1 MRRLVSLVVILV
13 AACSGNPKPK
23 PDAAKDIGFNKPSTS
38 LHANMDVSGTVV
50 DLGPADLSCLGTAS
64 ADVATTVPVVLTTTV
79 KDFQDNAKLNG
90 GAVNPVNITAFK
102 DVDYTHPFDTQMS
115 TYSSTACPKNA
126 PCGNVMVT
134 VPVGTKRFGF
144 QMVDPAASPAFLP
157 TFLLFQSVD
166 PSTPAQTLDKIQ
178 TVGQSTAQLLPALI
192 GETRTPGTGV
202 LAGALRDCSKH
213 EISNFVA
220 TVSSTPGTATPISG
234 SEAYYFQSGVDLP
247 VHHCMDGMCTQNELD
262 SASGDGL
269 FMAIQL
275 PPSTMAYVQ
284 MWGYKSDAD
293 VGGPM
298 TEIAELQVPVLAD
311 SVVTGSYEPLRQ

>member
-13 AACSGNPKPK
+13 AACGGNPKPK
-23 PDAAKDIGFNKPSTS
+23 PDAAKDIGFNKPTAA
-38 LHANMDVSGTVV
+38 LHANMAQSGTVV

-64 ADVATTVPVVLTTTV
+64 ADVATTVSVALTAVVE
-79 KDFQDNAKLNG
+79 DFQDNTKLNG
-90 GAVNPVNITAFK
+90 GAVNPVNVSAFK

-115 TYSSTACPKNA
+115 MYSSTACPKNA
-126 PCGNVMVT
+126 PCGNVTVT

-157 TFLLFQSVD
+157 TFLLNQYID
-166 PSTPAQTLDKIQ
+166 PNMATQNLGKIQ
-178 TVGQSTAQLLPALI
+178 TVGESTAQLLPALI

-220 TVSSTPGTATPISG
+220 TVSSTPGTATPIPG
-234 SEAYYFQSGVDLP
+234 SEAYYFQAGVDLP

-262 SASGDGL
+262 SASGDGI
-269 FMAIQL
+269 FMVIQL
-275 PPSTMAYVQ
+275 PPSTTAYVQ
-284 MWGYKSDAD
+284 MWGYTSDGA
-293 VGGPM
+293 VGGTM